1 MKKKA
6 EEIGAIMQ
14 KEDDLT
20 RAVALVK
27 QYGKIDK

>member
-14 KEDDLT
+14 KEDGLT